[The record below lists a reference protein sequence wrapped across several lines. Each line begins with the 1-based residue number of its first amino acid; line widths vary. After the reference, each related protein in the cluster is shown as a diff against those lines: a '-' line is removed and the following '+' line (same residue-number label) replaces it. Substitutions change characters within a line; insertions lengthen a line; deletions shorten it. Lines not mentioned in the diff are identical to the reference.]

1 MAAILRK
8 MRFFVRTV
16 STSLLLLLF
25 LHIVQATE
33 PEPIIKTG
41 DTKGTIDIA
50 SFINIIK
57 ENPAGILLIDV
68 REAAEFAGG
77 ALKTAINIPI
87 DDLEDTIDSLPADKP
102 IVYIC
107 ATGERSEEAYDI
119 TVLLRDDLRV
129 YYLDALLAID
139 KDGNYKIEP
148 IEP

>member
-1 MAAILRK
+1 MTAIIRK
-8 MRFFVRTV
+8 GMF
-16 STSLLLLLF
+16 STGFASASLLLLLF
-25 LHIVQATE
+25 LHVAQAMETE
-33 PEPIIKTG
+33 PVIKTG
-41 DTKGTIDIA
+41 ETKGTIDIA

-57 ENPAGILLIDV
+57 EDPDRILLIDV
-68 REAAEFAGG
+68 RDETEFAGG
-77 ALKTAINIPI
+77 ALKTAINIPL

-129 YYLDALLAID
+129 YYLDALFCIG